1 MYKIYKQN
9 NDIQAY
15 VAELVADTEAEI
27 ADLPTSFHPGSL
39 CLATDTGK
47 VYVLN
52 ASKQWVLLG

>member
-15 VAELVADTEAEI
+15 VAELIVDTEAEM
-27 ADLPTSFHPGSL
+27 ADLPTSFYPGSL
-39 CLATDTGK
+39 CLAADTGK

-52 ASKQWVLLG
+52 PSKQWVLLG